1 VSLVAGCWL
10 LVAGQNFP
18 DKLGAIGDFR
28 GATAEYLREGD
39 TVAGARC
46 LLLAGDTA
54 GALKTLMGKGDT
66 AALLTR
72 ARIFLA
78 QWRIRE
84 ALATLEGAGDSRAGD
99 SLAVL
104 ACIML
109 MDFESAENEA
119 GNDSGLLDVV
129 DFARKTAPTLYSPV
143 SAARLSCLPGLGHF
157 YVDEPLRGIWALA
170 VNAGV
175 LGFIGYSI
183 YRGYTFDRS
192 YYMDAMLIYNF
203 FFNRFYTGAGAS
215 AERTAREKNEGLL
228 EAWLAGIASQKGFD
242 PLGMWGD

>member
-1 VSLVAGCWL
+1 MSLVAGCWL
-10 LVAGQNFP
+10 LVICQGFP
-18 DKLGAIGDFR
+18 ERLGAIGDFR
-28 GATAEYLREGD
+28 AATTEYLRDGD

-54 GALKTLMGKGDT
+54 RALGILMGKEDQ
-66 AALLTR
+66 AALLVK
-72 ARIFLA
+72 ARIYLA
-78 QWRIRE
+78 QWRIKE
-84 ALATLEGAGDSRAGD
+84 ALATLEGAGDSPAAD

-104 ACIML
+104 ACVML

-119 GNDSGLLDVV
+119 HQDSGLLDVI

-183 YRGYTFDRS
+183 YRGYTLDRS
-192 YYMDAMLIYNF
+192 YYMDALLVYNF

-215 AERTAREKNEGLL
+215 AERAAREKNEKLL
-228 EAWLAGIASQKGFD
+228 DAWLAGIAREKGFD
-242 PLGMWGD
+242 PVGWWGD